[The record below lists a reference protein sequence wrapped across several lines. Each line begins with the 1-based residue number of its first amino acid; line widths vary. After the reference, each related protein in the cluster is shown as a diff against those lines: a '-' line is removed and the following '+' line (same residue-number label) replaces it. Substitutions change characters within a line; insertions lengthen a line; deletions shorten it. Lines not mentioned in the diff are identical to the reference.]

1 MDRKDFIKKMATGG
15 SILFTAPVLF
25 NACSSDDNDPDDPS
39 NPGSIIVDLN
49 DANFAAL
56 GTVGGFAY
64 QGDIIVFRT
73 GENTYVALSKICTHQ
88 SCTVTY
94 NHDNGT
100 VPCPC
105 HGSVYTTAGV
115 VTAGPAPSNLKKYS
129 VQKDGNILRIS

>member
-1 MDRKDFIKKMATGG
+1 MERKDFIRKMATGG
-15 SILFTAPVLF
+15 SILFTAPILF
-25 NACSSDDNDPDDPS
+25 NACSSSGEDDPGD
-39 NPGSIIVDLN
+39 PGGVIVDLS
-49 DANFAAL
+49 DSAFSAL

-64 QGDIIVFRT
+64 KGDIIIFRT

-115 VTAGPAPSNLKKYS
+115 VTAGPAPANLKRYT
-129 VQKDGNILRIS
+129 VQKSGNILTIS